1 MDRRKERG
9 EGKIGCIISLVVLIV
24 GVGVG
29 VKVLPVLYS
38 NYTLAEYAGEVASK
52 AGLYKIEGLQ
62 GDLRDKAREL
72 GVTEAMARG
81 AMTFSTTGNPTEGG
95 ICTVSLKYDRDVDL
109 YGYYKFTIHTDDRV
123 SRKYVD
129 AR

>member
-9 EGKIGCIISLVVLIV
+9 EGKIGCIVSLLVLAAGI
-24 GVGVG
+24 GVGL
-29 VKVLPVLYS
+29 KVLPVLYS
-38 NYTLAEYAGEVASK
+38 NYSLAEYAGEVAGK

-72 GVTEAMARG
+72 GVTEALARG
-81 AMTFSTTGNPTEGG
+81 AMTLSTTGNPTDGG
-95 ICTVSLKYDRDVDL
+95 ICTVSLKYSREVDL
-109 YGYYKFTIHTDDRV
+109 YGYYKFTINTDDKIA
-123 SRKYVD
+123 RKYVD